1 MGGSKIKFQSLPKR
15 RKSGKFV
22 RPSHNGAVNA
32 QRVSHDGECDM
43 NYVVTT
49 QNLPVFL
56 NALKRD
62 DPHRDC
68 HFWVEKDGLIVDPYF
83 PEYDVI
89 KQVKN
94 LVGKRIYKPQTDFS
108 IILPQIKEQMFLIK
122 ELGWTAEKYQTDDYT
137 PSFGLNPV
145 NALNNKHIHGG
156 KIVVGSMGWKLRNS
170 SQICWEYG

>member
-1 MGGSKIKFQSLPKR
+1 MGAKRTLQTTKR
-15 RKSGKFV
+15 RKTGKFV
-22 RPSHNGAVNA
+22 RRSHSGAVNA
-32 QRVSHDGECDM
+32 QRVSHDFECDM
-43 NYVVTT
+43 IRTRDMIPM
-49 QNLPVFL
+49 L
-56 NALKRD
+56 LKTITLD
-62 DPHRDC
+62 DPHRDI

-94 LVGKRIYKPQTDFS
+94 LVGKRIYKPSTDFS
-108 IILPQIKEQMFLIK
+108 IILPAIKEQMFLIK

-145 NALNNKHIHGG
+145 NALNNKHILGG
-156 KIVVGSMGWKLRNS
+156 KIVVGSMGWKFRNS